1 MTFLYKDIGFINLL
15 IPHDWYSYLKT
26 PWFKNPRYNNKS
38 DRLNSEEYYMNKI
51 PWHLLTASKWLLRK
65 KITFAFLGLLFGI
78 LTTKLTADIF

>member
-15 IPHDWYSYLKT
+15 IPHDTLTWKHLDSRT
-26 PWFKNPRYNNKS
+26 HYNNKS

-51 PWHLLTASKWLLRK
+51 PWHLLTASKWLLRN